1 MFLILKAVITLIYRG
16 FQAKGMGSDLT
27 FVRLAKGG
35 N

>member
-1 MFLILKAVITLIYRG
+1 MFLVLKAVITLIYKV
-16 FQAKGMGSDLT
+16 FWVKGWASDLT